1 MKNVKEKFLAHP
13 LLYSLWV
20 SVIIG
25 VAGIALF
32 TMFDFDLADIGI
44 YIIAL
49 PIFILFL
56 VYPFVLTVI
65 NIILLFMS
73 KENRRVIDVSASF
86 EVLTIVLGIIYSL
99 LYFFC
104 ITEIKFA
111 DWTEQLYNNEV
122 HFPIS
127 KEYLL
132 TVVIIWILACLG
144 YIFLR
149 CKSLKHQPPLLTVLC
164 ISAMYLGVAESIFWI
179 IQVGFSG
186 EMYFL
191 LSLFPFNC
199 IIFTFK
205 TIWNLVVEMRA
216 MTEEAGAGAEK
227 NHMGFLKR
235 ILCDSRSWPLLALF
249 MAVPLLGLIVAIL
262 ALFGQAPDAVIKAWT
277 ETADWTLSQ
286 RVAPPNLHSGHY
298 LCTVAAGGHEN
309 VVKPLRLGKRHGHV
323 VVVNRQLCIANAFE
337 QILEERLPLVHRG
350 IRSFYDRYGYPIAKH
365 IHSPYAA
372 DVVYILMK
380 PLEWFFLAVI
390 YLCDAKPEN
399 RIAVQYPP
407 EKPPICGSK

>member
-1 MKNVKEKFLAHP
+1 MKNAKDKFLAHP
-13 LLYSLWV
+13 LLCSLCV
-20 SVIIG
+20 SVMIG
-25 VAGIALF
+25 IAGMALF
-32 TMFDFDLADIGI
+32 TVVEFDLNNIGSYAI
-44 YIIAL
+44 SLLFFAL
-49 PIFILFL
+49 FF

-73 KENRRVIDVSASF
+73 KKNRRVISVSAGF
-86 EVLTIVLGIIYSL
+86 EVLTIVLGVIYSL
-99 LYFFC
+99 LYFC
-104 ITEIKFA
+104 LTNIKFT
-111 DWTEQLYNNEV
+111 DWTEQLYNSEV
-122 HFPIS
+122 HFPIG

-149 CKSLKHQPPLLTVLC
+149 SKSLKQQPPLLTVLC
-164 ISAMYLGVAESIFWI
+164 ISAMYLGVVESIFWI
-179 IQVGFSG
+179 IQMGFSDDL
-186 EMYFL
+186 YFL

-227 NHMGFLKR
+227 IHMGFLKR
-235 ILCDSRSWPLLALF
+235 MLCDSRSWPLLALF
-249 MAVPLLGLIVAIL
+249 MAVPLLGVIVAIL

-286 RVAPPNLHSGHY
+286 RVAPPNLQYDEHY

-309 VVKPLRLGKRHGHV
+309 VVKPLRLGKRHGHTV
-323 VVVNRQLCIANAFE
+323 IVNRQLCIANAFE

-350 IRSFYDRYGYPIAKH
+350 IRSFYDCYGYPIAKH

-372 DVVYILMK
+372 DVVYFLMK

-399 RIAVQYPP
+399 RIAVQYSP
-407 EKPPICGSK
+407 EKPPICGS